1 VGRSTTSSTGTR
13 PKRRR
18 ELPPEL
24 ERPVDVGRL
33 LRIGLA
39 VFGVTAI
46 AIAVLILL
54 PNDPTYGGPL
64 QDEGLPG
71 SSAVGGKRAIGKPV
85 SFGFSLAWNA
95 AEGEAVLDRLV
106 PLAPSEGIEIVGA
119 GIFGPENAIVEFGG
133 GYPPE
138 GLLKPP
144 PVRGYRIPPGTTA
157 LDAYQVVVGV
167 EATEPGVQ
175 SIAGFEIQ
183 YHVGGT
189 SYRAVVLQGVWICV
203 PRDQKPGC
211 PGKGDVVDHQEE
223 LRRTLV
229 PLLDVPSR

>member
-1 VGRSTTSSTGTR
+1 MGRSTTSSTKSR
-13 PKRRR
+13 PKRKR

-24 ERPVDVGRL
+24 ERPVDVARI

-39 VFGVTAI
+39 VFGVVAI

-71 SSAVGGKRAIGKPV
+71 SSAVGGKRGIGKPV

-95 AEGEAVLDRLV
+95 ADGEAVLDRLV
-106 PLAPSEGIEIVGA
+106 PLAPSGGIEIVGA
-119 GIFGPENAIVEFGG
+119 GILGPENVTVGFGG

-183 YHVGGT
+183 YHVGGA
-189 SYRAVVLQGVWICV
+189 SYRTVVLQGVWICV
-203 PRDQKPGC
+203 PRDAKPAC
-211 PGKGDVVDHQEE
+211 PGKGNLAEHQEE
-223 LRRTLV
+223 LRRTLL
-229 PLLDVPSR
+229 PLLDAPSR